1 MTRFRSSFTGRL
13 GFTLIE
19 LLVVIAIISTLIA
32 LLLPAVQAAREAAR
46 RTQCRNNLKQFG
58 VALHNYHDVFRMF
71 PQAGTVGIVYL
82 GPQPT
87 FGSFATG
94 TMALWAFMEQTGIAR
109 AYNWATASL
118 FQTNAALSLVVQAK
132 ASGLYRCPSDT
143 APPDLIN
150 VFAIPADDH
159 FGKASYSTNYLFSHG
174 VNDAICSET
183 QISGTAAAA
192 KLVPIPSNERGAFG
206 VNINTKLRDI
216 TDGTSSTFAMG
227 EGAQGSYTANPKWP
241 VCSGRFC
248 TTPDPVSL
256 GAGQAW
262 VTDGPLNPSAL
273 IPAMNVACNVI
284 PSGDLIDA
292 GAAGLDPQLAFIR
305 TGSPM
310 GCTMEQ
316 LNKSPVTASYFA
328 ASVFG
333 GGPGRTA
340 FTCQSTWAINGQGFQ
355 PQSLQ
360 QGSAQ
365 TPLAYG
371 GTFGSLSNFR
381 SDHPLGGLFLLCDGS
396 VQFINESIDMSVY
409 TALSTIQG
417 GESVQGAFAE

>member
-1 MTRFRSSFTGRL
+1 MNRLRSTSTHHH

-58 VALHNYHDVFRMF
+58 VGLHHYHDVHRMF
-71 PQAGTVGIVYL
+71 PQAGTVGIVFV
-82 GPQPT
+82 GGQPT

-94 TMALWAFMEQTGIAR
+94 TMALWPFMEQTAIAK
-109 AYNWATASL
+109 AYNWAAASL
-118 FQTNAALSLVVQAK
+118 FQTQTTLSVVVQAK

-143 APPDLIN
+143 APLDLIN
-150 VFAIPADDH
+150 VFAIPADDR
-159 FGKASYSTNYLFSHG
+159 FGKASYSTNYIFSHG

-183 QISGTAAAA
+183 QIPGTAAAA
-192 KLVPIPSNERGAFG
+192 KLVPIPANEKGAFG
-206 VNINTKLRDI
+206 VNTNTKLRDI

-227 EGAQGSYTANPKWP
+227 EGAQGAYTANPKWP

-248 TTPDPVSL
+248 TTADSVSQ

-262 VTDGPLNPSAL
+262 VTDGPLNPSGL
-273 IPAMNVACNVI
+273 IPAMNIACNVI

-305 TGSPM
+305 TGYLM
-310 GCTMEQ
+310 GSTMEP
-316 LNKSPVTASYFA
+316 LNKTPVTASYFA

-333 GGPGRTA
+333 GGPGITA
-340 FTCQSTWAINGQGFQ
+340 FTCQSTWTLKGPGFQ
-355 PQSLQ
+355 PLTLQ
-360 QGSAQ
+360 QASAQ
-365 TPLAYG
+365 APLSYGGAYG
-371 GTFGSLSNFR
+371 SMSNFR

-409 TALSTIQG
+409 TGLSTIQG
-417 GESVQGAFAE
+417 GETVQGSLAE